1 MCYGKYTPDPRRS
14 RAYRA
19 SLGPR
24 HDECG
29 LRYRPGEYT
38 VNGDGSITLRE
49 IGTIRPPGLPPP
61 ALIPRSAVVIL
72 YQDGGG
78 WAAEIESAKE
88 SQS

>member
-1 MCYGKYTPDPRRS
+1 MPEWYCRQEHVVTGECCQ
-14 RAYRA
+14 
-19 SLGPR
+19 GPR

-49 IGTIRPPGLPPP
+49 IGTIRAPGLPPP

-78 WAAEIESAKE
+78 WAVEIEPVKE